1 MATINTYE
9 SDSVI
14 NPADK
19 VIGSDGAVGADLGKT
34 KNFTVSSLTTYVSA
48 QTLAHPIVLTGLV
61 DASSNQDAADN
72 GVPVGGVYQN
82 SGQLL
87 IRNA

>member
-1 MATINTYE
+1 MANISSYTSDATI
-9 SDSVI
+9 D
-14 NPADK
+14 PLDK
-19 VIGSDGAVGADLGKT
+19 VIGTDGTTGADQGKT

-61 DASSNQDAADN
+61 DASSDSDAEDN
-72 GVPVGGVYQN
+72 GVPLGGVYQN

-87 IRNA
+87 IRNS